1 MPAPQHPA
9 TMTAEAAADALE
21 DAYIYAYPLVLM
33 DVIREMTTNTELPTT
48 ERAPLGQFFHSRALA
63 SPAIDSLTRPNADTL
78 YSQAYLDLG
87 DEPYLLHKP
96 AAQRYLAIQP
106 FDGYS
111 NNPSILGTGGPGG
124 DDEAVYAFT
133 GPRFRGTL
141 PEGVI
146 PVPMPTDFVWLLARV
161 RCHGPDDIA
170 EPHRLQDA
178 MDLYPLSQHGRAHEY
193 PRGAYSPAR
202 DFVPLEHILT
212 LDAEAYFR
220 RFNALAA
227 TNPGTADDRPALE
240 KFAQVGVGAGLDFSV
255 SALPEAAQRR
265 AKELPGLMDSPRI
278 DALRRA
284 TVVDGWTYLDPSV
297 GRFGTDYTYRARIA
311 HRGFANPVDV
321 TAYPSIFADADGAPL
336 TGEHSY
342 VMHFPAGQHPP
353 YHEGGWWSLAPYTQ
367 AGRLVANE
375 LDRYA
380 LDDGMPLTIN
390 PDGSLDLWLSAD
402 APDAERMPN
411 WLPVGREGFGL
422 TMRIYLPHHSVTTHE
437 WTPPQ
442 VRRVEAR
449 Q

>member
-1 MPAPQHPA
+1 
-9 TMTAEAAADALE
+9 MTDPLSPDAAADTLAE
-21 DAYIYAYPLVLM
+21 AYLYAYPLVLM
-33 DVIREMTTNTELPTT
+33 DVIREMTTNTEVPTT

-63 SPAIDSLTRPNADTL
+63 SPSIDSLTRPNADTL

-87 DEPYLLHKP
+87 DDPHLLHKP

-133 GPRFRGTL
+133 GPRFVGSL
-141 PEGVI
+141 PDGVI

-161 RCHGPDDIA
+161 RCHGPDDTA
-170 EPHRLQDA
+170 GPHRLQDA

-193 PRGAYSPAR
+193 PRGEYSPTR
-202 DFVPLEHILT
+202 DYVPLERMRT
-212 LDAEAYFR
+212 MGAEEYFE
-220 RFNALAA
+220 RFNALAVR
-227 TNPGTADDRPALE
+227 NPGTPDDAPFLRR
-240 KFAQVGVGAGLDFSV
+240 FAQLGVGPGLEFSIA
-255 SALPEAAQRR
+255 ALPEPARLR
-265 AKELPGLMDSPRI
+265 AKELPLLLESAEVQDNRRI
-278 DALRRA
+278 
-284 TVVDGWTYLDPSV
+284 TVVDGWTYLDDTV
-297 GRFGTDYTYRARIA
+297 GRFGTDYLYRAVIA
-311 HRGFANPVDV
+311 YMGFANPVDV
-321 TAYPSIFADADGAPL
+321 TAYPSIFTDADGAPL

-342 VMHFPAGQHPP
+342 VLRFEAGQLPP
-353 YHEGGWWSLAPYTQ
+353 YHDGGWWSLTPYTH

-380 LDDGMPLTIN
+380 VDDAMPLTVN

-411 WLPVGREGFGL
+411 WLPVCREGFGL
-422 TMRIYLPHHSVTTHE
+422 TLRIYLPLESVATRE

-442 VRRVEAR
+442 VRRIEEKR
-449 Q
+449 